1 MQPLRNTKSI
11 RFGRLKMYREDLD
24 ALVGLFQKS
33 CASVT
38 ISDDKN
44 SYDSLAEMKQ
54 YVGSQIKDFNVKGE
68 NPKVHF
74 LLNKA
79 ESVPSSTPGQPMTQ
93 LFPELRTEEATDAA
107 DTLFYMVREHIQTH
121 QRTALTPAVLIFG
134 IIAIAVTITLG
145 IEGFRAAHLNPQSAP
160 SDLPL
165 LWFFV
170 SGVMLVIIMIWSNRG
185 HFLSLDT
192 RLESPSFFQR
202 YKEDFKKQ
210 AVTALIS
217 SLIGGVIGYVFGH
230 FLKR

>member
-24 ALVGLFQKS
+24 ALVALFQKS

-38 ISDDKN
+38 ISDEKN
-44 SYDSLAEMKQ
+44 SYDSLTEMKQ
-54 YVGSQIKDFNVKGE
+54 YVGSQIKDFNVRGE

-79 ESVPSSTPGQPMTQ
+79 EQVPSMSSGQMMTQ
-93 LFPELRTEEATDAA
+93 LFPELRTEEATDGA
-107 DTLFYMVREHIQTH
+107 DTLFYVVREHIQLH
-121 QRTALTPAVLIFG
+121 QRTPITPAVLIFG
-134 IIAIAVTITLG
+134 IIAIVVTLYLG
-145 IEGFRAAHLNPQSAP
+145 IEGFRSSQSSQQSVP
-160 SDLPL
+160 SLLPL
-165 LWFFV
+165 MWVLV
-170 SGVMLVIIMIWSNRG
+170 SGVMFVIILIWSNRG

-192 RLESPSFFQR
+192 RLESPSFFLR

-217 SLIGGVIGYVFGH
+217 SMIGGLVVYLLGH
-230 FLKR
+230 YLKK

>member
-1 MQPLRNTKSI
+1 MRPLRNTKSM

-33 CASVT
+33 CTSVT

-44 SYDSLAEMKQ
+44 SYDSLTEMKQ
-54 YVGSQIKDFNVKGE
+54 YVGSQIKDFNIRGE

-79 ESVPSSTPGQPMTQ
+79 EQTPSSTPGQYMTQ
-93 LFPELRTEEATDAA
+93 LFPELRTEEATDPA
-107 DTLFYMVREHIQTH
+107 DTLFYVVREHIQAH
-121 QRTALTPAVLIFG
+121 QRTPLTAAVLIFG
-134 IIAIAVTITLG
+134 VIAIAVTLALG
-145 IEGFRAAHLNPQSAP
+145 IEGFRAAHSNEQSTP
-160 SDLPL
+160 SGLPF
-165 LWFFV
+165 LWVLV

-185 HFLSLDT
+185 HFLSLET

-202 YKEDFKKQ
+202 YKDDFKKQ

-217 SLIGGVIGYVFGH
+217 SLIGGLIVYLLGH
-230 FLKR
+230 YLKK

>member
-24 ALVGLFQKS
+24 ELVGLFQKS
-33 CASVT
+33 CSTVT

-44 SYDSLAEMKQ
+44 SYDSLAEVKQ
-54 YVGSQIKDFNVKGE
+54 YVGAQVKNFNIRGE

-79 ESVPSSTPGQPMTQ
+79 EQVPSSTPGQMMTQ
-93 LFPELRTEEATDAA
+93 LFPELRTEEATDVA
-107 DTLFYMVREHIQTH
+107 DALFYVVRERIQAH
-121 QRTALTPAVLIFG
+121 QRTPLTLAVVLFSAV
-134 IIAIAVTITLG
+134 AIAVTLAVG
-145 IEGFRAAHLNPQSAP
+145 IEGSRAARSGQQNVPFG
-160 SDLPL
+160 LPL

-170 SGVMLVIIMIWSNRG
+170 SGVMLMIIIIWSNRG

-210 AVTALIS
+210 TVTALIS
-217 SLIGGVIGYVFGH
+217 SLIGGLIVYLLGH
-230 FLKR
+230 YLKK